1 MLTMSS
7 SESDMS
13 SSELLLC
20 SVTVNPVSLS
30 ADPCC
35 NLTIVNQSRSGPG
48 TWGEAMRRRD
58 FIRGTIGSAIA
69 WPLAVRAQ
77 QTSTAKIG
85 LLWPGAGPPVSP
97 RLESFR
103 EGLGRSG
110 YIEGKNVSIEL
121 SYARTAQDQAADLAN
136 ANVDVIATVG
146 DHGTK
151 VAQEATSTIPIVALG
166 DDLLGSGLIGTLS
179 RPGGNTT
186 GISIL
191 SAELSAK
198 RLELLQ
204 TIVPGLSR
212 VAGLWD
218 PSTGPSQVGMSE
230 NAARAMKLKLQILE
244 VRRREDLDGAFR
256 AARDNQLQALSIFS
270 SPFLASLYREIID
283 RAAEYRLPAIY
294 QWREHAEAG
303 GLMSYGA
310 SLPAMWEQDG
320 ALVAKVLK
328 GAKPSDLPVEQPSKF
343 ELVVNLKT
351 AKALRLNVSNQMQ
364 MLADEVIE

>member
-1 MLTMSS
+1 
-7 SESDMS
+7 
-13 SSELLLC
+13 
-20 SVTVNPVSLS
+20 
-30 ADPCC
+30 
-35 NLTIVNQSRSGPG
+35 
-48 TWGEAMRRRD
+48 MRRRD
-58 FIRGTIGSAIA
+58 FIAFLSGVAAI
-69 WPLAVRAQ
+69 WPSAVRAQ
-77 QTSTAKIG
+77 QTSITKIG

-103 EGLGRSG
+103 EGLRRSG
-110 YIEGKNVSIEL
+110 YVEGQNVAIEL
-121 SYARTAQDQAADLAN
+121 SYARTAQQKLADQVAEL
-136 ANVDVIATVG
+136 VDAKVDIIATFG
-146 DHGTK
+146 DSATK
-151 VAQEATSTIPIVALG
+151 IAQEATSTIPIVALG
-166 DDLLGSGLIGTLS
+166 DDLLGSGLIGSLS

-191 SAELSAK
+191 AAELSAK

-212 VAGLWD
+212 VAGMWD

-256 AARDNQLQALSIFS
+256 TARDGQLQALSIFS

-343 ELVVNLKT
+343 ELAINLKT
-351 AKALRLNVSNQMQ
+351 ARALGLSVSNQMQ

>member
-1 MLTMSS
+1 
-7 SESDMS
+7 
-13 SSELLLC
+13 
-20 SVTVNPVSLS
+20 
-30 ADPCC
+30 
-35 NLTIVNQSRSGPG
+35 
-48 TWGEAMRRRD
+48 MRRRD
-58 FIRGTIGSAIA
+58 FIKGVVGAATT
-69 WPLAVRAQ
+69 WPLAAHAQ
-77 QTSTAKIG
+77 QTGFAKIG

-103 EGLGRSG
+103 DGLRQSG
-110 YIEGKNVSIEL
+110 YVEGQNVSIEL
-121 SYARTAQDQAADLAN
+121 SYARTAQQKLADQAADLVR
-136 ANVDVIATVG
+136 ANVDVIATFG

-151 VAQEATSTIPIVALG
+151 VAQEATGTIPIVALG
-166 DDLLGSGLIGTLS
+166 DDLLGSGLIGSLS

-191 SAELSAK
+191 AAELSAK

-230 NAARAMKLKLQILE
+230 NAARAMKLNLQILE

-256 AARDNQLQALSIFS
+256 AARDSQLQALSIFS

-351 AKALRLNVSNQMQ
+351 AKALGLKVSNQMQ

>member
-1 MLTMSS
+1 
-7 SESDMS
+7 
-13 SSELLLC
+13 
-20 SVTVNPVSLS
+20 
-30 ADPCC
+30 
-35 NLTIVNQSRSGPG
+35 
-48 TWGEAMRRRD
+48 MRRRD
-58 FIRGTIGSAIA
+58 FIKSIVCVATS
-69 WPLAVRAQ
+69 WPLTAHAQ
-77 QTSTAKIG
+77 QTSIAKIG

-103 EGLGRSG
+103 EGLRRSG
-110 YIEGKNVSIEL
+110 YVEGQNVSIEL
-121 SYARTAQDQAADLAN
+121 SYARTAQQKLADQAADLVG
-136 ANVDVIATVG
+136 ANVDVIATFG

-151 VAQEATSTIPIVALG
+151 VAQEATSTISIVALG
-166 DDLLGSGLIGTLS
+166 DDLVGSGLIGSLS

-191 SAELSAK
+191 AAELSAK

-230 NAARAMKLKLQILE
+230 NAARAMKLNLQILE

-256 AARDNQLQALSIFS
+256 AARDSQLQALSIFS

-351 AKALRLNVSNQMQ
+351 AKALGLNVSNQMQ

>member
-1 MLTMSS
+1 
-7 SESDMS
+7 
-13 SSELLLC
+13 
-20 SVTVNPVSLS
+20 
-30 ADPCC
+30 
-35 NLTIVNQSRSGPG
+35 
-48 TWGEAMRRRD
+48 MRRRE
-58 FIRGTIGSAIA
+58 FIVLLGGAATG
-69 WPLAVRAQ
+69 PLAARAQ
-77 QTSTAKIG
+77 QTSTVKVG

-103 EGLGRSG
+103 EGLRRSG
-110 YIEGKNVSIEL
+110 YIEGQNVSIEL
-121 SYARTAQDQAADLAN
+121 SYARTAQQKLADQAADLVR
-136 ANVDVIATVG
+136 ANVDVIATFG

-166 DDLLGSGLIGTLS
+166 DDLLGSGLIGSLS

-191 SAELSAK
+191 AAELSAK

-230 NAARAMKLKLQILE
+230 NAARAMKLNLQILE

-256 AARDNQLQALSIFS
+256 AARDSQLQALSIFS

-351 AKALRLNVSNQMQ
+351 AKVLGLNVSNQMQ

>member
-1 MLTMSS
+1 
-7 SESDMS
+7 
-13 SSELLLC
+13 
-20 SVTVNPVSLS
+20 
-30 ADPCC
+30 
-35 NLTIVNQSRSGPG
+35 
-48 TWGEAMRRRD
+48 
-58 FIRGTIGSAIA
+58 
-69 WPLAVRAQ
+69 VRA
-77 QTSTAKIG
+77 
-85 LLWPGAGPPVSP
+85 
-97 RLESFR
+97 
-103 EGLGRSG
+103 
-110 YIEGKNVSIEL
+110 
-121 SYARTAQDQAADLAN
+121 N
-136 ANVDVIATVG
+136 ADVIATFG
-146 DHGTK
+146 DNATR
-151 VAQEATSTIPIVALG
+151 VAQDATGTIPIVALG
-166 DDLLGSGLIGTLS
+166 DDLLGSGLIGSLS

-191 SAELSAK
+191 AAELSAK

-230 NAARAMKLKLQILE
+230 NAARAMKLNLQILE

-256 AARDNQLQALSIFS
+256 VARDAQLQALSIFS
-270 SPFLASLYREIID
+270 SPFLASLYRQIID

-303 GLMSYGA
+303 GLISYGA

-343 ELVVNLKT
+343 ELIVNLKT
-351 AKALRLNVSNQMQ
+351 AKALGLNVSNQMQ